1 MKGKSLKGSLK
12 TKSIENNEQDF
23 IENNEQ
29 DFTRIW
35 QKNHFNIFMNILQNN
50 TYKADLHRLHL
61 DDDPRA
67 QEKLEV

>member
-1 MKGKSLKGSLK
+1 
-12 TKSIENNEQDF
+12 
-23 IENNEQ
+23 
-29 DFTRIW
+29 
-35 QKNHFNIFMNILQNN
+35 MNILQNN